1 MDFYSWGYFRI
12 ILKCKNFDLRTL
24 TNTEIIKHII
34 ENHGA
39 GDSVIIQCNIT
50 TGWMKNHFD
59 MCTCKPKK
67 KIKTPRKLS
76 MTLPQS
82 NLPKSNLSR
91 TNSISIPHSDKFSP
105 TSWKPILP
113 GVVSLSPKFLARRN
127 SRTPPKTPPPKTP
140 PPKTPPPKT
149 PPPVTLEMEDW
160 NYLQSSLKIE
170 QRLNKHLAE
179 KNDELRIF
187 LKEIFV
193 KLLNFQK
200 EKDLQKIIEKLDMY
214 IVDEKEYNDVFDD
227 LLNESKTPEHY

>member
-1 MDFYSWGYFRI
+1 
-12 ILKCKNFDLRTL
+12 
-24 TNTEIIKHII
+24 
-34 ENHGA
+34 
-39 GDSVIIQCNIT
+39 
-50 TGWMKNHFD
+50 
-59 MCTCKPKK
+59 
-67 KIKTPRKLS
+67 
-76 MTLPQS
+76 
-82 NLPKSNLSR
+82 
-91 TNSISIPHSDKFSP
+91 
-105 TSWKPILP
+105 
-113 GVVSLSPKFLARRN
+113 
-127 SRTPPKTPPPKTP
+127 
-140 PPKTPPPKT
+140 
-149 PPPVTLEMEDW
+149 MEDW